1 MVMKGRVVQ
10 GAVTQKELPGCAV
23 VVVVVV
29 RSLDW
34 SLVVVMQVVW
44 GDDCS
49 LERPTLVGLLGKLV
63 RTFLVWMK
71 RYISLPYLKI
81 SSCSSMF
88 KKTR

>member
-10 GAVTQKELPGCAV
+10 GAVTQKQLPGCAV

-29 RSLDW
+29 RGLDW

-49 LERPTLVGLLGKLV
+49 LERPTPICLLGKLV
-63 RTFLVWMK
+63 RTFV
-71 RYISLPYLKI
+71 I
-81 SSCSSMF
+81 
-88 KKTR
+88 